1 MEKFTVEMIE
11 LYLEDKLDSGERAKM
26 DEAMLLNSELNEEL
40 MLQKVLVQKIKDQTL
55 RSLINDAHFRHLNS
69 EDSSFLSG
77 GKWILGIIFSVIV
90 VAGLIL
96 FLFTMN
102 ENKDLNNKEVVGISN
117 KENIISSISEGT
129 LETANKNFPEVPF
142 MIYKF
147 FAEKGAIIKD
157 RRSGAVIKVPANI
170 LTRKDGT
177 IVRGEVILKYRE
189 FRTWADFALSGIPM
203 TYKEQKF
210 DSEGMF
216 EIYALQNGD
225 TLGIM
230 NNAEISMEYVMTKD
244 GEGIGFYKLDENS
257 KEWEFIHPIKS
268 DISDEAD
275 TVTSSMVEYINVS
288 YKDPFMRSLG
298 YQKVA
303 IGGKILPVK
312 PRKDFNTQFADK
324 NYKQIA
330 GVDTN
335 TSNRIVV
342 EEINK
347 QVKKK
352 ESKLVYFFKRIFLS
366 GGAITIPINTN
377 EAPKVDTSLS
387 IVVKNKRYAIYENG
401 RNVVM
406 EELTSLKGTQFVYD
420 GDDVFGRLTNLTFYD
435 VRLTRDTID
444 LNRFYLEL
452 KTDGEILEYQLRLSK
467 PDFTSFEEYDKQQKI
482 RIRTYDKRITLKEKE
497 YQELL
502 TLSNERSRLIDSLSY
517 YGNES
522 IFRMAR
528 LIMTEDELNMSQGE
542 WFASLDTNRALR
554 KRIDSHLDSIKAY
567 GDNADQYINK
577 LARERKL
584 DLFRSG
590 LNRVINQGVNELV
603 IPGQYID
610 PLVCNLKIKGF
621 GVYNCD
627 QVYRIKNPILIKG
640 KYVTEDKAEISN
652 FKGLSLIDPNVNAAF
667 SFDPKLFQCSSTGDN
682 MILLFTRDKKIYFFD
697 RSKWKTKQVKR
708 GGLYTFEMTDITDRV
723 RTSEDLQRI
732 LEGNLL

>member
-1 MEKFTVEMIE
+1 
-11 LYLEDKLDSGERAKM
+11 
-26 DEAMLLNSELNEEL
+26 
-40 MLQKVLVQKIKDQTL
+40 MLQKALVQKIKDQAL
-55 RSLINDAHFRHLNS
+55 RSLIHDAHLRHLNS
-69 EDSSFLSG
+69 GNSGFLSE

-90 VAGLIL
+90 VAGLML
-96 FLFTMN
+96 YLFTKRD
-102 ENKDLNNKEVVGISN
+102 NKVLNNKEVVESIS
-117 KENIISSISEGT
+117 KENIISPISEGT

-147 FAEKGAIIKD
+147 FAEKGAVIKD

-177 IVRGEVILKYRE
+177 IVRGEVTLKYRE

-203 TYKEQKF
+203 TYKEQNF

-244 GEGIGFYKLDENS
+244 GEGIGFYKLSEES
-257 KEWEFIHPIKS
+257 KEWEFIHPIKRE
-268 DISDEAD
+268 IKD
-275 TVTSSMVEYINVS
+275 TVTSPRMEFIEESN
-288 YKDPFMRSLG
+288 KDPFIRSLG

-303 IGGKILPVK
+303 IGRKILPVK

-347 QVKKK
+347 QLKKK
-352 ESKLVYFFKRIFLS
+352 ESKLVSFFKRIFLS

-387 IVVKNKRYAIYENG
+387 IVVNKRYAIYENG

-420 GDDVFGRLTNLTFYD
+420 GDDVFDRLTNLTFYD

-444 LNRFYLEL
+444 LNLFYLEL
-452 KTDGEILEYQLRLSK
+452 KTNGEILEYQLRLSK
-467 PDFTSFEEYDKQQKI
+467 PDFTSFEEYDKQQKL
-482 RIRTYDKRITLKEKE
+482 RILTYDKRITLKEKE

-502 TLSNERSRLIDSLSY
+502 SLSNERSRLLDSLSF

-627 QVYRIKNPILIKG
+627 QVYRIKNPIVIKG

-652 FKGLSLIDPNVNAAF
+652 FKGISLIDPKVNAAF

-708 GGLYTFEMTDITDRV
+708 GGLYTFEMADITDRV